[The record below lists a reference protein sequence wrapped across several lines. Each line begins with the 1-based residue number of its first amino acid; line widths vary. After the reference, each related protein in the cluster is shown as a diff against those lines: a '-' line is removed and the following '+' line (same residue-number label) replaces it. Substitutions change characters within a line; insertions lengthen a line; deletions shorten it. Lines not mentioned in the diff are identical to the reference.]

1 MRVSNDE
8 GGILA
13 LSPRV
18 GNKVVRKPDRAAGA
32 LAAGFVVLLLATELV
47 LTLPDEAD
55 SPASVANFYAT
66 HRALIIIL
74 QLLGLVAAALLGAYA
89 WRLRSVDRVVAA
101 AGLIMAVCGLIPS
114 LITLVIAVVADPD
127 NPASAGRWNMLEPRG
142 DDTLFVGIVLF
153 AGAVAVRLGRRL
165 PALGVLAALVAV
177 SCSVRLALEIAG
189 KSRGPLDAV
198 GPLSFLVLIAVMA
211 LLSFLGILGA
221 ESPPS
226 ATARAIGQSG

>member
-1 MRVSNDE
+1 
-8 GGILA
+8 LA

-18 GNKVVRKPDRAAGA
+18 RDKVVRKPDRAAGA

-47 LTLPDEAD
+47 LALPDESD
-55 SPASVANFYAT
+55 SPASVASFYAA

-101 AGLIMAVCGLIPS
+101 AGMIMAVCGLIPS
-114 LITLVIAVVADPD
+114 LITLVIAVVADPN

-142 DDTLFVGIVLF
+142 DDILFVGIVLF
-153 AGAVAVRLGRRL
+153 AGAVALRLGRRL
-165 PALGVLAALVAV
+165 PALGVLAVLVAV
-177 SCSVRLALEIAG
+177 SCSARLALEVAG
-189 KSRGPLDAV
+189 KNRGPLDAI

-226 ATARAIGQSG
+226 AIAQATDQSG